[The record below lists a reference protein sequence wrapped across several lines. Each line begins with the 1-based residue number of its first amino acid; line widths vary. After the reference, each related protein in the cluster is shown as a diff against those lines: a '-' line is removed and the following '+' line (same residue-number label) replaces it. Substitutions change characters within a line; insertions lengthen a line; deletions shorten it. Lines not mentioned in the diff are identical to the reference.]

1 MATSQGKSKNNP
13 IVYQEFGTP
22 TGQLKTPPGASSAD
36 ALERGITEL
45 PPSQQNLRV
54 EASRKQRKG
63 KTVTVITG
71 FQAKPETLA
80 TLVKQL
86 KALCG
91 AGGTVKENTIEIQG
105 DHRQKLLEYL
115 IKQGYKAKIS
125 GGN

>member
-1 MATSQGKSKNNP
+1 MATSQGKSKKNP

-22 TGQLKTPPGASSAD
+22 TVQNPSSAG

-45 PPSQQNLRV
+45 PPAQQNLRV
-54 EASRKQRKG
+54 EASRKHRKG

-105 DHRQKLLEYL
+105 DHRQKLLEHL
-115 IKQGYKAKIS
+115 IKLGYKAKIS

>member
-1 MATSQGKSKNNP
+1 MATSQGKSKKNL
-13 IVYQEFGTP
+13 IVYQEFGHSTDENP
-22 TGQLKTPPGASSAD
+22 SEAD
-36 ALERGITEL
+36 ALTRGITEL
-45 PPSQQNLRV
+45 PPGQQNLRI
-54 EASRKQRKG
+54 EASRKHRHG

-86 KALCG
+86 KTLCG

-105 DHRQKLLEYL
+105 DHRQKLLEHL
-115 IKQGYKAKIS
+115 IKLGYKAKIS